1 GIAAPAPPDIV
12 RFLVGQAVVALVSIR
27 DKTTITGIATTAS
40 QCVIHVTIN
49 AGQAGVPATVT
60 DIVVLNGGPAALT
73 GINTV
78 TASATV
84 RVDEFESTLHQ
95 HGQGVSARVGD

>member
-1 GIAAPAPPDIV
+1 VAASPDNIKV
-12 RFLVGQAVVALVSIR
+12 LVEQAGVALLSIM
-27 DKTTITGIATTAS
+27 DKTTNTCISTTPS
-40 QCVIHVTIN
+40 QCVLHMTIN
-49 AGQAGVPATVT
+49 TGQTAVPATVT
-60 DIVVLNGGPAALT
+60 DIVVLNGGPAVLT